1 MPVSHR
7 PASAASSSRALAAL
21 GNGGADRYVSEKPA
35 LISIGLTVHSTP
47 VSLREKVAVPE
58 QEWATAIAELTAMPH
73 IEEAG
78 ILSTCNRMEVY
89 VQAVSWQRGA
99 REVMDWMCK
108 YGGVTEEELTPYLFV
123 LRDRDAVMHLLRVSS
138 GLESLVLGEG
148 QILAQV
154 KNVYQLG
161 QDIEGFG
168 RNLNGLFKQAVTCG
182 KRARAECRLTEGAVS
197 VSSAAVE
204 LMQMK
209 LDAPLEDA
217 SIAIIGAGTMSRL
230 LVKHAQSKGVKKV
243 TLLNRSMPRAEALAE
258 DFPDVEFDIQLMPE
272 MLRVVGESDLV
283 FVASGSTD
291 LLLTE
296 DNCAGLPAASAA
308 VDGVRRYVD
317 ISVPRNV
324 GAEVADLEG
333 SAVYNVDDL
342 KEVVEANKA
351 ERLRRA
357 KMAEGVLADELATF
371 ESWRDSLETVPTI
384 KRLRS
389 MAEDIRVS
397 ELEKALGRMGDLTKK
412 ERKAVEELSRGVMNK
427 LLHGP
432 MQALRSDGD
441 VRTVAETIE
450 NMHALERMFDLQKI
464 AAAETKAKVEKQRK
478 GN

>member
-1 MPVSHR
+1 
-7 PASAASSSRALAAL
+7 
-21 GNGGADRYVSEKPA
+21 
-35 LISIGLTVHSTP
+35 

-58 QEWATAIAELTAMPH
+58 AEWAQAISELVECPH
-73 IEEAG
+73 VEEAA

-89 VQAVSWQRGA
+89 VQAVSWQRGS
-99 REVMDWMCK
+99 REVIQWMAK
-108 YGGVTEEELTPYLFV
+108 YGGVSEEELIPYLFV
-123 LRDRDAVMHLLRVSS
+123 LRDRDAVNHLLRVSS

-148 QILAQV
+148 QILAQT
-154 KNVYQLG
+154 KAVYQAG
-161 QDIEGFG
+161 QDIPGFG

-182 KRARAECRLTEGAVS
+182 KRARAECRLSEGAVS

-209 LDAPLEDA
+209 LDAPLAEA
-217 SIAIIGAGTMSRL
+217 RIAIVGAGTMSRL
-230 LVKHAQSKGVKKV
+230 LVKHAESKGVTKM
-243 TLLNRSMPRAEALAE
+243 TLLNRTMPRAEALAA
-258 DFPDVEFDIQLMPE
+258 DFPDVSFDIQLMPE
-272 MLRVVGESDLV
+272 MLRVVGESDIV
-283 FVASGSTD
+283 FVASGSAE

-296 DNCAGLPAASAA
+296 ENCAGLPAASAA
-308 VDGVRRYVD
+308 VAGVRRYVD

-324 GAEVADLEG
+324 GAEVAGLEG

-351 ERLRRA
+351 ERQRRA

-384 KRLRS
+384 KRLRN

-397 ELEKALGRMGDLTKK
+397 ELEKCMGKMGELSKK
-412 ERKAVEELSRGVMNK
+412 ERKAVEELSRGIMNK

-441 VRTVAETIE
+441 VRTVSETIE
-450 NMHALERMFDLQKI
+450 NMHALERMFDLKKL
-464 AAAETKAKVEKQRK
+464 AAAEAAAKVEQARAK
-478 GN
+478 

>member
-1 MPVSHR
+1 M
-7 PASAASSSRALAAL
+7 
-21 GNGGADRYVSEKPA
+21 
-35 LISIGLTVHSTP
+35 
-47 VSLREKVAVPE
+47 
-58 QEWATAIAELTAMPH
+58 
-73 IEEAG
+73 
-78 ILSTCNRMEVY
+78 
-89 VQAVSWQRGA
+89 
-99 REVMDWMCK
+99 
-108 YGGVTEEELTPYLFV
+108 
-123 LRDRDAVMHLLRVSS
+123 
-138 GLESLVLGEG
+138 
-148 QILAQV
+148 
-154 KNVYQLG
+154 
-161 QDIEGFG
+161 
-168 RNLNGLFKQAVTCG
+168 
-182 KRARAECRLTEGAVS
+182 
-197 VSSAAVE
+197 
-204 LMQMK
+204 
-209 LDAPLEDA
+209 
-217 SIAIIGAGTMSRL
+217 
-230 LVKHAQSKGVKKV
+230 
-243 TLLNRSMPRAEALAE
+243 
-258 DFPDVEFDIQLMPE
+258 
-272 MLRVVGESDLV
+272 
-283 FVASGSTD
+283 TD

-450 NMHALERMFDLQKI
+450 NMHALERMFDPQKI